1 MSHLPIER
9 LAALVDEPPSSVELA
24 HLAACAECAR
34 ERAAFGTLRAM
45 ASAEQARIGVP
56 ITQWESLAPVLREDG
71 VIDTGEAS
79 RLLVSGS
86 WRARRTRMV
95 GRRWL
100 QAAAAILLVAGGV
113 TLGRLSLG
121 GSAFPVSGGSESA
134 TRAASRPTDTTT
146 AFRSVEEAR
155 QARARYELL
164 YQSAALYMAEHDSA
178 AYSPDSPAAMRL
190 RLATLDGVAA
200 QVREALNESPYDPV
214 INGYYLTTLGQR
226 EATLRQL
233 NTKLPLGVQINRF

>member
-1 MSHLPIER
+1 
-9 LAALVDEPPSSVELA
+9 VELA

-45 ASAEQARIGVP
+45 AASEQARIGVP
-56 ITQWESLAPVLREDG
+56 ITLWESLAPVLREDG
-71 VIDTGEAS
+71 VIDTGDPD
-79 RLLVSGS
+79 RLFVSGS
-86 WRARRTRMV
+86 WRARKTRLV

-100 QAAAAILLVAGGV
+100 QAAAALLLVAGGV
-113 TLGRLSLG
+113 TLGRLSNG
-121 GSAFPVSGGSESA
+121 GSPFPLSGGSESPS
-134 TRAASRPTDTTT
+134 RSAAKPTDSSAT
-146 AFRSVEEAR
+146 FKSVDEAR

-164 YQSAALYMAEHDSA
+164 YQSAALYLAEHDSA

-214 INGYYLTTLGQR
+214 MNGYYLTTLGQR

>member
-1 MSHLPIER
+1 MHQEMKSRLLGWTQDMSHLPIER
-9 LAALVDEPPSSVELA
+9 LAPLVDEPPSSVELA

-71 VIDTGEAS
+71 VIDTGDPN
-79 RLLVSGS
+79 RLFVSGS
-86 WRARRTRMV
+86 WRARKSRLV

-100 QAAAAILLVAGGV
+100 QAAATILLVAGGV
-113 TLGRLSLG
+113 TLGRLSTG
-121 GSAFPVSGGSESA
+121 GSAFPLTGGSESA
-134 TRAASRPTDTTT
+134 APRTAVKSTDSTTT
-146 AFRSVEEAR
+146 FRSVDEAR

-164 YQSAALYMAEHDSA
+164 YQSAALYLAEHDSA

-190 RLATLDGVAA
+190 RLATL
-200 QVREALNESPYDPV
+200 
-214 INGYYLTTLGQR
+214 
-226 EATLRQL
+226 
-233 NTKLPLGVQINRF
+233 